1 MGPSKCAKPA
11 AASEAVNGLRDSKS
25 LASDGNLA
33 QKPHRAQVVTAAR
46 NAPPARRQ
54 LPAWQYI
61 AAEPRRATYAAVD
74 LMVAELPY
82 GFWKDATGRI
92 VVFNRGYLP
101 IWQRFLNG
109 EIQPANPHEWSA
121 GSKNDGSTP
130 TASVLKKPRAN
141 ACAKSSGSFSQ
152 ARIWRG
158 SRRTMFV
165 GEICKRAGRTP
176 GRTKGESK
184 MTMNNHEDILELAH
198 KLAGLK
204 LEGLTTQ
211 QIGEAIGGVV
221 GHLPPDVSTR
231 VVWAAQKL
239 LRESAAQVSRHAD
252 ALEAT
257 KE

>member
-109 EIQPANPHEWSA
+109 EIQPANPHEWVSWVEERWFDA
-121 GSKNDGSTP
+121 DRVRFEK
-130 TASVLKKPRAN
+130 
-141 ACAKSSGSFSQ
+141 
-152 ARIWRG
+152 
-158 SRRTMFV
+158 
-165 GEICKRAGRTP
+165 
-176 GRTKGESK
+176 
-184 MTMNNHEDILELAH
+184 
-198 KLAGLK
+198 
-204 LEGLTTQ
+204 TTR
-211 QIGEAIGGVV
+211 E
-221 GHLPPDVSTR
+221 R
-231 VVWAAQKL
+231 
-239 LRESAAQVSRHAD
+239 LREILRKFFAGED
-252 ALEAT
+252 LERFT
-257 KE
+257 TDDVRRRDL

>member
-1 MGPSKCAKPA
+1 
-11 AASEAVNGLRDSKS
+11 
-25 LASDGNLA
+25 
-33 QKPHRAQVVTAAR
+33 
-46 NAPPARRQ
+46 
-54 LPAWQYI
+54 
-61 AAEPRRATYAAVD
+61 
-74 LMVAELPY
+74 
-82 GFWKDATGRI
+82 
-92 VVFNRGYLP
+92 
-101 IWQRFLNG
+101 
-109 EIQPANPHEWSA
+109 
-121 GSKNDGSTP
+121 
-130 TASVLKKPRAN
+130 
-141 ACAKSSGSFSQ
+141 
-152 ARIWRG
+152 
-158 SRRTMFV
+158 MFV